1 MNDYRNT
8 YASKRPTVVVSTA
21 SPFKF
26 CDSVLNALGENI
38 DAKGTDLIKKLS
50 ECTGVKVPM
59 PLSDLDKR
67 EKRFEL
73 VINKQEM
80 RQTVTDFLK

>member
-1 MNDYRNT
+1 MNEYRNT
-8 YASKRPTVVVSTA
+8 SASKRTTVVVSTA

-26 CDSVLNALGENI
+26 CDSVLNALGEDI
-38 DAKGTDLIKKLS
+38 DAKGTELIKKLS
-50 ECTGVKVPM
+50 ERTGVKAPM